1 MVSTSLKE
9 VKKMAVSAV
18 PQGSRLSLILQVGTD
33 ETGNPVYRTRSY
45 SGVKPQATDQDV
57 YDVAQ
62 MIVDLQQYPVA
73 EILRVNDVEL
83 SEAF

>member
-1 MVSTSLKE
+1 
-9 VKKMAVSAV
+9 MAVSAV